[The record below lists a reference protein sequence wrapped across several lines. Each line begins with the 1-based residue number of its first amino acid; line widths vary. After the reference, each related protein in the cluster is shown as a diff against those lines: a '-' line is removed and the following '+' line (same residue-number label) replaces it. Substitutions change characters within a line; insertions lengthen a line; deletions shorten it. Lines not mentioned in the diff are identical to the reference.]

1 MSSPIFPFYF
11 RKGNPVREEREIVVY
26 STITVGADIIRP
38 QPYRIDSTHIHRK
51 FSKTGTFRADN
62 IRPYGSNVRCLKT
75 VNNNLPEGSVG
86 ALR

>member
-1 MSSPIFPFYF
+1 
-11 RKGNPVREEREIVVY
+11 IVVY

-51 FSKTGTFRADN
+51 CSKTGTFRADN

-75 VNNNLPEGSVG
+75 VNNNFPFLPCP
-86 ALR
+86 